1 METVT
6 VKSLTEM
13 RAAFEQASKKGL
25 KWAAVSNAGCP
36 AGVWRLTFIP
46 EPASPTLA

>member
-13 RAAFEQASKKGL
+13 RAAFQEASKKGL
-25 KWAAVSNAGCP
+25 KWAAVSRTGLP
-36 AGVWRLTFIP
+36 AGQWRLTFMP
-46 EPASPTLA
+46 EPASPMLA

>member
-6 VKSLTEM
+6 VRSLSEM
-13 RAAFEQASKKGL
+13 KAAFEKASKKGL
-25 KWAAVSNAGCP
+25 KWAAVSKDGLP
-36 AGVWRLTFIP
+36 HGTLRLTFMP